1 MILSGKVTF
10 ISSNSRKGN
19 DGKTYFYVN
28 LESADDGKIYNM
40 SAQAD
45 VLPKMQKY
53 QSYLAFFDIRT
64 WENKYIF
71 SLLDVEALP
80 GK

>member
-10 ISSNSRKGN
+10 ISSTSRTK
-19 DGKTYFYVN
+19 DGKTYFNVN
-28 LESADDGKIYNM
+28 LESVDDGKIYNM
-40 SAQAD
+40 SAPAD

-53 QSYLAFFDIRT
+53 QSYLAFFDVRT
-64 WENKYIF
+64 WERNIIL
-71 SLLDVEALP
+71 SLVDVEALP